1 MQLLRRRHQFEYRDH
16 RGIDRAG
23 VVDVWA
29 SRDGGRAVLVLRGIG
44 TVDTAEQ
51 ARKALLT
58 LTYTCLPY
66 LLRPEARLAV
76 LVLRP
81 PGGGGD
87 AAKAR
92 ALVLPLSA

>member
-1 MQLLRRRHQFEYRDH
+1 MQLLRQAHQFEYRDH
-16 RGIDRAG
+16 QG
-23 VVDVWA
+23 VDQLGTVDVWA
-29 SRDGGRAVLVLRGIG
+29 SGSGAQAVLVLRGIPHG
-44 TVDTAEQ
+44 DAEAQ

-66 LLRPEARLAV
+66 LLRPDVRLHV

-81 PGGGGD
+81 QLD
-87 AAKAR
+87 EAAKAR

>member
-29 SRDGGRAVLVLRGIG
+29 SEGGERAVLVLRGIG
-44 TVDTAEQ
+44 LVDTAEQ

-58 LTYTCLPY
+58 LNYTCLPY
-66 LLRPEARLAV
+66 LLRPDARLAV

-81 PGGGGD
+81 PGTD

>member
-1 MQLLRRRHQFEYRDH
+1 MQLLRGRHQFEYRDH

-23 VVDVWA
+23 VADVWA
-29 SRDGGRAVLVLRGIG
+29 SKSGERAVVVLRGIG
-44 TVDTAEQ
+44 PVETAEQ

-58 LTYTCLPY
+58 LNYTCLPY
-66 LLRPEARLAV
+66 LLRPDARLAV

-81 PGGGGD
+81 QVDD

>member
-1 MQLLRRRHQFEYRDH
+1 MQLLRRRHPFEYRDH
-16 RGIDRAG
+16 RGIDRQG
-23 VVDVWA
+23 VADVWA
-29 SRDGGRAVLVLRGIG
+29 SEDGGRAVLVLRGISG
-44 TVDTAEQ
+44 ADTAEQ

-58 LTYTCLPY
+58 LSYTWLPY
-66 LLRPEARLAV
+66 LLRPDARLGV

-81 PGGGGD
+81 SANE

>member
-1 MQLLRRRHQFEYRDH
+1 M
-16 RGIDRAG
+16 
-23 VVDVWA
+23 
-29 SRDGGRAVLVLRGIG
+29 
-44 TVDTAEQ
+44 DTAEQ

-58 LTYTCLPY
+58 LNYTCLPY
-66 LLRPEARLAV
+66 LLRPDARLAV

-81 PGGGGD
+81 QVDD